1 MASGGND
8 NHIYIWDSSKM
19 SSSRSLHSFKD
30 HSAAVKALAWC
41 PYDSAVLA
49 SGGGTEDRCIKIWNV
64 HKGTCICSIDTRA
77 QARQTHVFLV
87 SINVL
92 YVIYACQKLRIP
104 IHQELI
110 TAVLI
115 ANYLGLS

>member
-77 QARQTHVFLV
+77 QAR
-87 SINVL
+87 
-92 YVIYACQKLRIP
+92 
-104 IHQELI
+104 
-110 TAVLI
+110 
-115 ANYLGLS
+115 